1 MDKIFW
7 IVMVVIAGAFLPM
20 QGSMNSKLAKAGENP
35 VYASM
40 ISFTIGVLAL
50 VAYILLTSQNVSWKG
65 LKDAPSYSW
74 LGGVLGA
81 FYVTVIVFA
90 FPKIGPGLTFGLVV
104 AGQLITSMVME
115 HFQMKVL
122 KLQIHLIPIQ
132 YVLQCMEYQKIQSS
146 IQTKY
151 Q

>member
-115 HFQMKVL
+115 HFQVMGTPHQPISLGRIVGVL
-122 KLQIHLIPIQ
+122 LIIIG
-132 YVLQCMEYQKIQSS
+132 VVAVK
-146 IQTKY
+146 KF
-151 Q
+151 

>member
-1 MDKIFW
+1 
-7 IVMVVIAGAFLPM
+7 MVVIAGAFLPM

-104 AGQLITSMVME
+104 AGQLITSMVIE
-115 HFQMKVL
+115 HFQIMGTPHQPISVGRIVGVL
-122 KLQIHLIPIQ
+122 LIVGGVIA
-132 YVLQCMEYQKIQSS
+132 VK
-146 IQTKY
+146 KF
-151 Q
+151 

>member
-1 MDKIFW
+1 MA
-7 IVMVVIAGAFLPM
+7 VIAGAFLPM

-115 HFQMKVL
+115 HFQIMGTPHQPISLGRIVGVL
-122 KLQIHLIPIQ
+122 LIIIG
-132 YVLQCMEYQKIQSS
+132 VVAVK
-146 IQTKY
+146 KF
-151 Q
+151 

>member
-115 HFQMKVL
+115 HFQIMGTPHQPISLGRIVGVL
-122 KLQIHLIPIQ
+122 LIIIG
-132 YVLQCMEYQKIQSS
+132 VVAVK
-146 IQTKY
+146 KF
-151 Q
+151 